1 VVDADIGDLSE
12 PAHGHFVQM
21 IQRSEGAPIQQV
33 SGDIL
38 KRFLDLAFRLGAMR
52 PAGPWLKSIMCG
64 EGQKAGVI
72 DGLVTVITGHYD
84 LHVVVQAGG
93 R

>member
-1 VVDADIGDLSE
+1 
-12 PAHGHFVQM
+12 
-21 IQRSEGAPIQQV
+21 
-33 SGDIL
+33 
-38 KRFLDLAFRLGAMR
+38 MR
-52 PAGPWLKSIMCG
+52 PAGPGLKSVVGG

-93 R
+93 RYTLKIIESAHMFADCGGKVLRFDEPDILAA